1 MHTGKLLCLVKYV
14 CVCVCVCVCVLT
26 KYLKQANKKY

>member
-1 MHTGKLLCLVKYV
+1 MHTGKLLCLVK

>member
-1 MHTGKLLCLVKYV
+1 MHTGKLLCLVK
-14 CVCVCVCVCVLT
+14 CVCVCVCVCVLI